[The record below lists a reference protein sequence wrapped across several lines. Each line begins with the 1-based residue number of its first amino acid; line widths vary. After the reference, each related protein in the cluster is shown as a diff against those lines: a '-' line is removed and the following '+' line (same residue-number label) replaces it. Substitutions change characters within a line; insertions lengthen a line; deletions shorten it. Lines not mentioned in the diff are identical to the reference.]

1 MRAAPTG
8 TSPAGSHRRR
18 SRRRFRAGTRAPA
31 RGARRSAL
39 GTAARSFPGP
49 SDIDNGSA
57 ARFVRSGLYH
67 RRSSAGRGEETEM
80 RTKAGIACLA
90 MAAFAF
96 AALAATGLGAR
107 FTGVAKVSRP
117 AAIPAHVDFAPQA
130 DKAGSAQGKVLYGSA
145 TVSIPAATD

>member
-1 MRAAPTG
+1 
-8 TSPAGSHRRR
+8 
-18 SRRRFRAGTRAPA
+18 
-31 RGARRSAL
+31 
-39 GTAARSFPGP
+39 
-49 SDIDNGSA
+49 
-57 ARFVRSGLYH
+57 
-67 RRSSAGRGEETEM
+67 M

-145 TVSIPAATD
+145 TVSIPAATDTEPVSSVALGKCPPKSHIINGTLAALHGAQAQYFTIHGFGIASPKTWFVDVANSNPTNPIKAVGFIVCEK